1 MKKILFLAII
11 LLCSSCSI
19 LFHNHFERKSA
30 NYELQDLWVTATL
43 DYNDNVKYL
52 VNTTQ
57 ENYVANHTDFYN
69 EYVLNFFR
77 DEFKNKFY
85 SKVNYKDSNGK
96 IVIPFTLD
104 YKLSQEYINNLKQIT
119 DLDYIVL
126 TKILSANQ
134 INNSNDF
141 QYNNLKY
148 KSNVLAGSVVFFK
161 IIDIIN
167 NRKVIELR
175 CKSAVYDNPK
185 FNFNTNSYE
194 DDNKIAL
201 YTNEEQLIKKCF
213 KIIFRR
219 IK

>member
-19 LFHNHFERKSA
+19 LFHNHFVRKSA

-57 ENYVANHTDFYN
+57 ENYVAKNTDFYN

-77 DEFKNKFY
+77 DEFKNQSY

-213 KIIFRR
+213 KRIFRR